1 MEKRDVILE
10 FDQSIKDFH
19 LPRTSELPELDF
31 YMDQVVSIME
41 KYLYLLSVDPSSK
54 FITPAMINNYVKLG
68 IIPPPKKKRYS
79 KEHICYLFIITTLKT
94 VMPIPAISQIIKTQ
108 TENRSMFEL
117 YDIFCEAYENML
129 KEAVAT
135 SRAIIQE
142 NTESLEDAISKL
154 SLLMAI
160 NAGTTQLIAG
170 NGIKVLSKEQT
181 ENHN

>member
-1 MEKRDVILE
+1 
-10 FDQSIKDFH
+10 
-19 LPRTSELPELDF
+19 
-31 YMDQVVSIME
+31 
-41 KYLYLLSVDPSSK
+41 
-54 FITPAMINNYVKLG
+54 
-68 IIPPPKKKRYS
+68 
-79 KEHICYLFIITTLKT
+79 
-94 VMPIPAISQIIKTQ
+94 MPIPAISQIIKTQ

-142 NTESLEDAISKL
+142 NPESLEDAISKL
-154 SLLMAI
+154 SLFMAI
-160 NAGTTQLIAG
+160 NAGTTHLIAG